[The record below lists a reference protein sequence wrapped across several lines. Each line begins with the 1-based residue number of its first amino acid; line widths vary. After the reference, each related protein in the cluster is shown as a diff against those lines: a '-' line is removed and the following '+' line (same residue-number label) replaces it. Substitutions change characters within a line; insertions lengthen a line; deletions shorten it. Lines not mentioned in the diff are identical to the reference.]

1 MTIVQFFKCLAD
13 DTRLKIL
20 LLLNQE
26 SELCVCELTH
36 ALQMSQPKISRH
48 IAQLRQA
55 NIVETR
61 PEGKWIYYRLSPQL
75 DHWQKDVIAGCDLQH
90 VYIKN
95 CSERLHTMGDR
106 PERKLLCCD

>member
-1 MTIVQFFKCLAD
+1 MALVQFFKCLAD

-26 SELCVCELTH
+26 SELCVCELTY

-48 IAQLRQA
+48 IALLRQA
-55 NIVETR
+55 NIVEAR

-75 DHWQKDVIAGCDLQH
+75 NHWQKDAIEGCDLQH
-90 VYIKN
+90 LYIKA
-95 CSERLHTMGDR
+95 CSERLHNMGDR
-106 PERKLLCCD
+106 PKRKLLCCD